1 MCIAIVNL
9 NGTSYIYP
17 DKIQCHPQ
25 TSIDDVEVIQKRVNK
40 PREEKPKTWKFE
52 SSSGGGIYEVRMTPN
67 GLKCNCFGAIR
78 SKQNCKHIKQ
88 LKGFFHRDIIYNTS
102 IQIKHCKPIPLSE
115 GWLFNFGFD
124 KLENDIPTYFKCF
137 GNLIEDDYE
146 YSFNI
151 YVDSEQN
158 YFITVFGRKIII
170 KHVHQLQNL
179 YHALTEEELTIK
191 DEVY

>member
-1 MCIAIVNL
+1 MKASELRIGNSIMQDDDFVFVTWWRLELMEN
-9 NGTSYIYP
+9 N
-17 DKIQCHPQ
+17 KI
-25 TSIDDVEVIQKRVNK
+25 E
-40 PREEKPKTWKFE
+40 
-52 SSSGGGIYEVRMTPN
+52 Y
-67 GLKCNCFGAIR
+67 
-78 SKQNCKHIKQ
+78 
-88 LKGFFHRDIIYNTS
+88 
-102 IQIKHCKPIPLSE
+102 KPIPLTVD
-115 GWLFNFGFD
+115 WLLKLGFD

-158 YFITVFGRKIII
+158 YFITIFGRKIII

-179 YHALTEEELTIK
+179 YHALTGEELTIK

>member
-1 MCIAIVNL
+1 MKASELRINNL
-9 NGTSYIYP
+9 VQSYADVITVEYV
-17 DKIQCHPQ
+17 DK
-25 TSIDDVEVIQKRVNK
+25 
-40 PREEKPKTWKFE
+40 
-52 SSSGGGIYEVRMTPN
+52 
-67 GLKCNCFGAIR
+67 LL
-78 SKQNCKHIKQ
+78 

-124 KLENDIPTYFKCF
+124 KLANDIPTYYKCF

-146 YSFNI
+146 FSFNI

-170 KHVHQLQNL
+170 KHIHQLQNL
-179 YHALTEEELTIK
+179 YFALTDEELIMK
-191 DEVY
+191 L

>member
-1 MCIAIVNL
+1 MKASELRIGNSIMQDDDFVFVTWWRLELMEN
-9 NGTSYIYP
+9 N
-17 DKIQCHPQ
+17 KI
-25 TSIDDVEVIQKRVNK
+25 E
-40 PREEKPKTWKFE
+40 
-52 SSSGGGIYEVRMTPN
+52 Y
-67 GLKCNCFGAIR
+67 
-78 SKQNCKHIKQ
+78 
-88 LKGFFHRDIIYNTS
+88 
-102 IQIKHCKPIPLSE
+102 KPIPLTE
-115 GWLFNFGFD
+115 EWLLKLGFD

-179 YHALTEEELTIK
+179 YHALTGEELTIK
-191 DEVY
+191 DEAY

>member
-1 MCIAIVNL
+1 MKASELRIGNSIMQDGDFVFVTWWRLELMEN
-9 NGTSYIYP
+9 
-17 DKIQCHPQ
+17 DKI
-25 TSIDDVEVIQKRVNK
+25 E
-40 PREEKPKTWKFE
+40 
-52 SSSGGGIYEVRMTPN
+52 Y
-67 GLKCNCFGAIR
+67 
-78 SKQNCKHIKQ
+78 
-88 LKGFFHRDIIYNTS
+88 
-102 IQIKHCKPIPLSE
+102 KPIPLTE
-115 GWLFNFGFD
+115 EWLLKLGFD

-170 KHVHQLQNL
+170 KYIHQLQNL
-179 YHALTEEELTIK
+179 YHSLTEEELTIK

>member
-1 MCIAIVNL
+1 MKASELRIGN
-9 NGTSYIYP
+9 
-17 DKIQCHPQ
+17 
-25 TSIDDVEVIQKRVNK
+25 SIMQDDDFVFVTLWRLEFIGKNK
-40 PREEKPKTWKFE
+40 LEYK
-52 SSSGGGIYEVRMTPN
+52 S
-67 GLKCNCFGAIR
+67 
-78 SKQNCKHIKQ
+78 
-88 LKGFFHRDIIYNTS
+88 
-102 IQIKHCKPIPLSE
+102 IPLTE
-115 GWLFNFGFD
+115 EWLLKLGFD

-158 YFITVFGRKIII
+158 HFITVFGRKIII

-179 YHALTEEELTIK
+179 YHALTDEELTIK